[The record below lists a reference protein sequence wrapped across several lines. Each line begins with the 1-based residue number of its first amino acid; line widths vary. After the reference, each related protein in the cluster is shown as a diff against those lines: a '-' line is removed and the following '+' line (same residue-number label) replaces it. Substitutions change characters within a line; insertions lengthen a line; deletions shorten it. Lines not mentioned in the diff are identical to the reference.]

1 MTRKKGEKRETGKK
15 KNSLVCE
22 RRRMVY
28 QTKKKERER
37 EDVGKRSLPDLRK
50 ILRSVKPVR

>member
-37 EDVGKRSLPDLRK
+37 ERMLERDPYQ
-50 ILRSVKPVR
+50 IYVKFCVQLNL